1 MMKLCGWSCVLKKT
15 SIYIGPPVDDQ
26 GRALSY
32 TVTGQPDGI
41 DVVYVEVAADGR
53 EPGAYLQ
60 GYIAYSNVAS
70 NAPPVDFHVIITV
83 TKEGDG
89 NSFQSDSFTWTI
101 RDTSRLGSISDQVS
115 REGEFIF
122 WIPPVARMDGETLVI
137 HYSGLPLGLEY
148 FENSGLV
155 YGYVSYAN
163 IASNGHARSLEVTIF
178 VNDGKGAES
187 KTFHWQVEDT
197 NRIPVLPDV
206 SISEGDYINVK
217 INAEDAT
224 GASLTYAADNLPRG
238 LRIDSATGRITG
250 TVSYRNVG
258 PIEGVREFLINIRVT
273 DGESE
278 DVRTVT
284 WTVQDKDWWSAPPN
298 LTNSEGEE
306 VYIELPGENVSGQ
319 PVEYRFAN
327 LPQGIVWDAQNGAL
341 RGRVAYRNASPAQPE
356 VGYQVEVET
365 IPDAELRTF
374 TWTILD
380 NPRILLEEGL
390 VVETWVGEEIDAVV
404 PTAARDDADWIFEAE
419 NLPPQLSI
427 DAATGRIAGTIVD
440 PATAPQWPPADH
452 DYSEL
457 GYMEYHVVLR
467 VRDTAS
473 VDERHLIWRVFVP
486 PNNLVSN
493 NSIWDWRSEINQILS
508 RVGGYIRHRNN
519 DTAVPQTELEFVR
532 LNALALVDRFH
543 NTHITEGALKL
554 FKDLQQEATD
564 RLKQLILQSKG
575 MEIIRRIV
583 ETKERIDQAT
593 DIVKRLWQLWLEKD
607 VKLYC
612 QTFENEQG
620 SYVTV
625 VLAYRPGD
633 GYVNVGYFGKVK
645 FIDLNTQQLCEKQ
658 FGFYVIGKVKKVAGK
673 WLWARYEVEDMQLNW
688 LVPR

>member
-1 MMKLCGWSCVLKKT
+1 V
-15 SIYIGPPVDDQ
+15 VDEE
-26 GRALSY
+26 GLALSY
-32 TVTGQPDGI
+32 TVTGLPEGI
-41 DVVYVEVAADGR
+41 DVVYVEVAEDGR

-83 TKEGDG
+83 TKEGDR
-89 NSFQSDSFTWTI
+89 NSLQSDSCTWTI

-115 REGEFIF
+115 KEGDFIF
-122 WIPPVARMDGETLVI
+122 WIPPVARTEGETLVI

-178 VNDGKGAES
+178 VNDGTGMES
-187 KTFHWQVEDT
+187 KTFQWQVEDT

-206 SISEGDYINVK
+206 IISEGDYINVK

-298 LTNSEGEE
+298 LTNLEGEE

-319 PVEYRFAN
+319 PEEYRFAN

-356 VGYQVEVET
+356 VGCQVEVET

-380 NPRILLEEGL
+380 NPRILLEDGL
-390 VVETWVGEEIDAVV
+390 VVETWVGEEIDAMV
-404 PTAARDDADWIFEAE
+404 PTRTRDDAEWVFEAR
-419 NLPPQLSI
+419 NLPPGLTI
-427 DAATGRIAGTIVD
+427 DPTTGRITGTIVN
-440 PATAPQWPPADH
+440 PATVPNSEPTYRNYRN
-452 DYSEL
+452 YSEL
-457 GYMEYHVVLR
+457 GYVEYDVELQVS
-467 VRDTAS
+467 DSAS
-473 VDERHLIWRVFVP
+473 ADERHLIWRVFVP

-508 RVGGYIRHRNN
+508 QVGGYIRHGNK
-519 DTAVPQTELEFVR
+519 DTGAPQTELEFVR

-543 NTHITEGALKL
+543 NTHITEGALEL

-564 RLKQLILQSKG
+564 RLKQLILQSKD

-593 DIVKRLWQLWLEKD
+593 DMVKRLWQLWLEKD

-612 QTFENEQG
+612 QTFENERG

-625 VLAYRPGD
+625 VLAYRPED

-645 FIDLNTQQLCEKQ
+645 FRDPDTQQLCEKQ
-658 FGFYVIGKVKKVAGK
+658 FGFYVTGKVKRGRFP
-673 WLWARYEVEDMQLNW
+673 WSGYEVKDMELNW

>member
-1 MMKLCGWSCVLKKT
+1 MMKLCGWSCVLEKT
-15 SIYIGPPVDDQ
+15 SIYIGPLVDDE
-26 GRALSY
+26 GHVLSY
-32 TVTGQPDGI
+32 TVTGQPEGI

-60 GYIAYSNVAS
+60 GYIAYSNAAS

-89 NSFQSDSFTWTI
+89 NSLQSDSFTWTI
-101 RDTSRLGSISDQVS
+101 RDTSRLGAISDQVS

-122 WIPPVARMDGETLVI
+122 WIPPVARTEGETLVI

-148 FENSGLV
+148 FANSGLV

-163 IASNGHARSLEVTIF
+163 IASNGHARSLEVIIF
-178 VNDGKGAES
+178 VNDGTGAES

-258 PIEGVREFLINIRVT
+258 PIEGVSEFIISIRVT

-278 DVRTVT
+278 DMRTVT

-298 LTNSEGEE
+298 LTNSAGED
-306 VYIELPGENVSGQ
+306 VYIELAGENVSGQ

-380 NPRILLEEGL
+380 NPRILLEDGL

-404 PTAARDDADWIFEAE
+404 PTRTGDDAEWVFEAR
-419 NLPPQLSI
+419 NLPPGLTI
-427 DAATGRIAGTIVD
+427 DPTTGRITGTIVN
-440 PATAPQWPPADH
+440 PARVRNSEPTYRN
-452 DYSEL
+452 YSEL
-457 GYMEYHVVLR
+457 GYVEYDVVLQ
-467 VRDTAS
+467 VSDSAS
-473 VDERHLIWRVFVP
+473 VDEHHLIWRVYLDCSCGNKASTYKAEFPIPYIAVQASLVVR
-486 PNNLVSN
+486 NYDLLVAMNGDGVAGDQARAQALANRFQNLDSAKALTEALGDAAKAAMTKLLGLDEKWEKVLKMYERVETVKRVLEFITREDNVIYTYEYKENDKNRVS
-493 NSIWDWRSEINQILS
+493 ILFAYN
-508 RVGGYIRHRNN
+508 RKTNEWYAVYGGVVGGIRATDPATPFTFYVRG
-519 DTAVPQTELEFVR
+519 TAVPKDS
-532 LNALALVDRFH
+532 ASSLASAFWRWSFPFGEPY
-543 NTHITEGALKL
+543 T
-554 FKDLQQEATD
+554 
-564 RLKQLILQSKG
+564 
-575 MEIIRRIV
+575 
-583 ETKERIDQAT
+583 
-593 DIVKRLWQLWLEKD
+593 
-607 VKLYC
+607 
-612 QTFENEQG
+612 
-620 SYVTV
+620 VTV
-625 VLAYRPGD
+625 ERQ
-633 GYVNVGYFGKVK
+633 
-645 FIDLNTQQLCEKQ
+645 IHWIQ
-658 FGFYVIGKVKKVAGK
+658 
-673 WLWARYEVEDMQLNW
+673 
-688 LVPR
+688 PR